1 MSDILNLFKKTKLW
15 RELSLKEPIEENT
28 LTYKNKSSKTLSYKD
43 PAFNLLKEYSQLLK
57 VLKEKDSTKLLYYN
71 MQKVHSI
78 LYVENKN
85 FTISTECINTIQ
97 FNFYLNLLIN
107 NNKGIVNYHI
117 ILKYIEDIFI
127 KYKDKIINFF
137 YEKNLNNETNLI
149 HYFIISKILLNL
161 INYYKE
167 TEEYEDDDEN
177 ILIINSTCDDYIKKN
192 ENYLKKYDLD
202 KYELISKNIDE
213 IYIKI
218 LISLIKNNT
227 FEKFD
232 LIENIMEKLEL
243 QEINL
248 TKTMFNE
255 LVDFLTESNENIKKF
270 KIDKIYD
277 LKDNNKK
284 NFYYFIFKYIIKN
297 PIYIYYIPFLSKLKK
312 LLLKFIKSNSY
323 KLPFDQDEKITFI
336 LTSFLDSNY
345 YINKLNSINE
355 SKNTTISQNSYKINN
370 TLLSQNIGDFSNLT
384 SGTNENNSIKE
395 EKNIISQ
402 RKNSDRNINN
412 ELIESGINFNFYN
425 CCIIIEAK
433 KNKKTFSYKYK
444 EITYKNN
451 DLEDI
456 NIQYEELIKIKDKKI
471 KSNYFDK
478 FKKFISFLENISNIL
493 KEKSENLT
501 KFEINLKLNFEQ
513 NSINKNDIT
522 CTYYLS
528 QQDSEIIDF
537 YDDNI
542 LSNTFKENI
551 GFTFLIFNIKSNEKI
566 DFSDDDSEEFFKYSN
581 IKFIEI
587 FGKHKESAEFIKK
600 LRNRNY
606 ISGSIDHSL
615 YFYDI
620 KDIEK
625 IELNNGYTFY
635 TSSICEINIDS
646 KNKND
651 TNLIICSKNSL
662 YFIQKNENN
671 YKTICKNIEEIQG
684 KVCFEANNDNF
695 IIVGENG
702 IFMLKNL
709 PSHIFE
715 TEINQQI
722 EIVPLINNKYFTNG
736 IKINENI
743 YAFTSDRNK
752 STGEDKLLFYNLGKK
767 KIINEIKNWHLFS
780 DSLNGLALMDINNQN
795 TNINNKILLCACKK
809 YKSNQKNGIL
819 LVNPILNDNDEIYY
833 DFYETNYEVN
843 CFCQLD
849 IDEETNNIKSDYFL
863 VGGYNIEKGIGE
875 IYLYQF
881 YEENF
886 YVKIK
891 LLSVVGYDKH
901 IENFEDFT
909 FINCIIQ
916 CEEKEK
922 ILISCSD
929 GNIYSFMFNGTD
941 IISE

>member
-15 RELSLKEPIEENT
+15 RELSLKDPIEENT

-71 MQKVHSI
+71 MQKAHSI

-107 NNKGIVNYHI
+107 NKKGMVNYHI

-478 FKKFISFLENISNIL
+478 FKKFISFLENINNIL

-501 KFEINLKLNFEQ
+501 KFEINLKLNLEQ
-513 NSINKNDIT
+513 NSNNKNDIK
-522 CTYYLS
+522 CTYHLLS
-528 QQDSEIIDF
+528 QKSEKIDF
-537 YDDNI
+537 SDDNI

-551 GFTFLIFNIKSNEKI
+551 GPQFLISYIISNEKI

-625 IELNNGYTFY
+625 IELINGYTFY

-709 PSHIFE
+709 PSNIFE

-752 STGEDKLLFYNLGKK
+752 STGEDKL
-767 KIINEIKNWHLFS
+767 
-780 DSLNGLALMDINNQN
+780 
-795 TNINNKILLCACKK
+795 
-809 YKSNQKNGIL
+809 
-819 LVNPILNDNDEIYY
+819 
-833 DFYETNYEVN
+833 
-843 CFCQLD
+843 
-849 IDEETNNIKSDYFL
+849 
-863 VGGYNIEKGIGE
+863 
-875 IYLYQF
+875 
-881 YEENF
+881 
-886 YVKIK
+886 
-891 LLSVVGYDKH
+891 
-901 IENFEDFT
+901 
-909 FINCIIQ
+909 
-916 CEEKEK
+916 
-922 ILISCSD
+922 
-929 GNIYSFMFNGTD
+929 
-941 IISE
+941 